1 MDETTNI
8 DQQPEH
14 RVWCCAWGL
23 FEGQPNDNCS
33 TTDDGELE
41 QGGNGK
47 PKEFIITGGNVPQLK
62 IVHISPNDGSAFPF
76 EYTHQLPGMGIHNL
90 ALSSDNSCISAVS
103 MDGNLMLVNVMG
115 GIRLPRVTHCHISN
129 IWSTAFS
136 RNPDCVYAGSGSG
149 HVFKYDTTLGT
160 LQYSYDTGRCE
171 NILGLAISGDQR
183 LVGTTDY
190 QGNFTLIDGGTGT
203 VLRRRN
209 HKEPMRRLAY
219 DQLTRYALAAC
230 DDKTIRLIDLPSG
243 RLRETLLAHDAI
255 VMAVDISP
263 DGLRFV
269 SGAFDGSIKVWD
281 VRMTKCALSF
291 QCGYTTNLW
300 DVAFN
305 KLSNKISVVGDG
317 KGLGV
322 YYCLGNREMLLV

>member
-1 MDETTNI
+1 MEQTKNNDK
-8 DQQPEH
+8 QPEN

-23 FEGQPNDNCS
+23 LKRQPNDNCS
-33 TTDDGELE
+33 AKNVEGLP
-41 QGGNGK
+41 QGNGK
-47 PKEFIITGGNVPQLK
+47 PKEFIITGGNKPQLK
-62 IVHISPNDGSAFPF
+62 IVHISPTEGNAFPH
-76 EYTHQLPGMGIHNL
+76 ECSHQLPGMGIHNV
-90 ALSSDNSCISAVS
+90 ALSSDNNCISAVS

-115 GIRLPRVTHCHISN
+115 GIRLPRVTHCHVSN

-149 HVFKYDTTLGT
+149 HIFKYDTTLGK
-160 LQYSYDTGRCE
+160 LQYSYDTDRCE

-183 LVGTTDY
+183 LVGATDY
-190 QGNFTLIDGGTGT
+190 EGNFTLIDGCTGK

-209 HKEPMRRLAY
+209 YTKPLRRLVY
-219 DQLTRYALAAC
+219 DQLMRYALAAC
-230 DDKTIRLIDLPSG
+230 DDKTIKLIDLPSG
-243 RLRETLLAHDAI
+243 RLRETLPAHDAI
-255 VMAVDISP
+255 VMSVDVSQ

-281 VRMTKCALSF
+281 VRTTKSALCF
-291 QCGYTTNLW
+291 QCNHNKNLW

-322 YYCLGNREMLLV
+322 YYCLGNREMMLV